1 MQREAWSDVEPV
13 EEKRTE
19 GARFFAAFCS
29 ESLCNSADTLSAELS
44 VIPLTRSARL
54 SVIRLALT
62 FSCKPLSGDVRVQSS
77 PRHLLPF
84 WTSRI
89 LCCTLNKTQG
99 CVIISNQL
107 HKLT

>member
-1 MQREAWSDVEPV
+1 MNDHDTDAIEVDSPSRHSRRSRTPRHRIRLSAEDAARVQREAWSDVEPAK
-13 EEKRTE
+13 EKLR
-19 GARFFAAFCS
+19 G
-29 ESLCNSADTLSAELS
+29 S
-44 VIPLTRSARL
+44 VLRL
-54 SVIRLALT
+54 V
-62 FSCKPLSGDVRVQSS
+62 FVQSS